1 MLLQGKTLLASDRLS
16 QLAVQESR
24 LSDGHKRTSEA
35 LAWLD
40 RRLESDLAASSRS
53 EREAETDSADPLAP
67 PSREETAAAMRD
79 VLGHETRAEA
89 LRKKIEKRGEMRN
102 TSDQTGDPST
112 HSGTSLSFEAQARL
126 KAQEARR
133 VARGPRFL
141 RPAAKRPAGSV
152 HPTVRRR
159 LVRARVL

>member
-40 RRLESDLAASSRS
+40 RRLESDLAASSRTRS

-79 VLGHETRAEA
+79 ALGHETRAEA
-89 LRKKIEKRGEMRN
+89 LRKKIETRGEMRK

-112 HSGTSLSFEAQARL
+112 HSGTSW
-126 KAQEARR
+126 RR
-133 VARGPRFL
+133 
-141 RPAAKRPAGSV
+141 
-152 HPTVRRR
+152 
-159 LVRARVL
+159 